1 MVMLSMMLV
10 MTVQVTGGCDGDD
23 DFKKKIII
31 TCGPTSGS
39 VSGRPLRKLPL
50 PPMQGG
56 LDTKKTP
63 PTGGLAV
70 KRTQQTTL
78 CRPHSQGGRQV
89 VPCGKGRGLG
99 PSGPGSRCLPLDMV
113 ARPPTKYHCKFK
125 PELETGWPVCILFQ
139 V

>member
-23 DFKKKIII
+23 DFKKRKIII

-63 PTGGLAV
+63 P
-70 KRTQQTTL
+70 Q
-78 CRPHSQGGRQV
+78 
-89 VPCGKGRGLG
+89 RG
-99 PSGPGSRCLPLDMV
+99 V
-113 ARPPTKYHCKFK
+113 
-125 PELETGWPVCILFQ
+125 
-139 V
+139 

>member
-1 MVMLSMMLV
+1 MVTML
-10 MTVQVTGGCDGDD
+10 
-23 DFKKKIII
+23 KKQKIII

-70 KRTQQTTL
+70 KRTQQKIYVDPIL
-78 CRPHSQGGRQV
+78 RMGARSFLAAKAGA
-89 VPCGKGRGLG
+89 
-99 PSGPGSRCLPLDMV
+99 S
-113 ARPPTKYHCKFK
+113 ARPARGPAVS
-125 PELETGWPVCILFQ
+125 P
-139 V
+139 